1 VRTLL
6 ASVYQEY
13 SKSLIEK
20 GDLVAAQTILEASV
34 SALPE
39 NDQLVTRL
47 LIVKKDREAERL
59 YHLGLDEI
67 KLGKQELALTTLSKA
82 LTLNPSLKQAKK
94 QITDLKLSVI
104 ESYHKKA
111 MVLYRKQELGQ
122 AIQVWDKILQL
133 DPNYELAKQYKAKAL
148 ELQRKIEQL

>member
-1 VRTLL
+1 
-6 ASVYQEY
+6 
-13 SKSLIEK
+13 
-20 GDLVAAQTILEASV
+20 
-34 SALPE
+34 
-39 NDQLVTRL
+39 
-47 LIVKKDREAERL
+47 
-59 YHLGLDEI
+59 
-67 KLGKQELALTTLSKA
+67 
-82 LTLNPSLKQAKK
+82 
-94 QITDLKLSVI
+94 VI